1 MRGQVEEEQFLDL
14 IPSPLPSPRRG
25 EGDDWKNEGM
35 SVLSLYDVS
44 FNGDLPDLEHTF

>member
-1 MRGQVEEEQFLDL
+1 MF
-14 IPSPLPSPRRG
+14 
-25 EGDDWKNEGM
+25 WKNKGM